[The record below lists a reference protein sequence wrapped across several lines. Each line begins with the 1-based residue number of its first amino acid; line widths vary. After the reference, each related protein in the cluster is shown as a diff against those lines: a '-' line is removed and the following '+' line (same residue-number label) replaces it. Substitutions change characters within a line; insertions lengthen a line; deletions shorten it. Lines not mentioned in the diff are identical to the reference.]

1 MSKIFKGIA
10 KVAKKIFK
18 TIKKVFKKVWSS
30 PLGKVLLFA
39 AVVYTGGVI
48 AGSWGGSGPLSFL
61 APATSQAAPVA
72 IGGELATAAAAEG
85 GTTALAGLEA
95 SQVGALAVGEGGSV
109 VSAAGTAG
117 EAIAAGTGLGAP
129 TNVAALESVTPAFE
143 SMAGLAD
150 SSVGLVSDLG
160 GGALGVVSEGGV
172 ALTEV
177 GAKAGGGILKNI
189 MANMGFG
196 EGGFLGKGG
205 WVQRNKLVSAMGLGG
220 IMNATA
226 PDPYEEADKD
236 RQRRWDGADSLNV
249 DLYSKLRG

>member
-61 APATSQAAPVA
+61 APATSQAA
-72 IGGELATAAAAEG
+72 
-85 GTTALAGLEA
+85 
-95 SQVGALAVGEGGSV
+95 
-109 VSAAGTAG
+109 AAGT
-117 EAIAAGTGLGAP
+117 
-129 TNVAALESVTPAFE
+129 
-143 SMAGLAD
+143 
-150 SSVGLVSDLG
+150 GLVSDLG